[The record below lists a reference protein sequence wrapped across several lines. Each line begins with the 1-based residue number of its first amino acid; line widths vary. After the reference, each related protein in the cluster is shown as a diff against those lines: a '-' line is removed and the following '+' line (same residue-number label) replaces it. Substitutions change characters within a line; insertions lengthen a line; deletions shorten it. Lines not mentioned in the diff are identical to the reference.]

1 MPKLPIGDIGP
12 VEITWGY
19 GESDAINLAPFLGSV
34 SLKMTDSVKDVEE
47 EAFGGAA
54 VDAVLSGAVMDL
66 ETPMT
71 RSTLLQLEKVLLG
84 ILTGN
89 VLTLKGMTGCDMYS
103 KAKVMVIKPV
113 CDNVPST
120 NHAEWIELY
129 KTYPLR
135 AFDLKFD
142 RSSQRIFLVKWKV
155 FISQDSATYG
165 DYGTLGMV

>member
-19 GESDAINLAPFLGSV
+19 GESDPINLAPFLGSV

-84 ILTGN
+84 VLTGN

-103 KAKVMVIKPV
+103 KAKTMVIKPV
-113 CDNVPST
+113 CDNVASINP
-120 NHAEWIELY
+120 AEWIELY

-142 RSSQRIFLVKWKV
+142 RASQRIFLVKWKV

-165 DYGTLGMV
+165 DFGTLGMV